1 MSMIFPN
8 ITTKASHLQLFQLML
23 LNRQVCQSE
32 VMCCGFSELKSTELL
47 VNSQDVMVE
56 LSGEQQVLQ
65 GAHILLDDHMMLWV
79 TMKIEG
85 N

>member
-1 MSMIFPN
+1 MM
-8 ITTKASHLQLFQLML
+8 H
-23 LNRQVCQSE
+23 
-32 VMCCGFSELKSTELL
+32 CGVSELKSTELL

-56 LSGEQQVLQ
+56 LSSEQQVLQ
-65 GAHILLDDHMMLWV
+65 GAHILLDDHMVLGV